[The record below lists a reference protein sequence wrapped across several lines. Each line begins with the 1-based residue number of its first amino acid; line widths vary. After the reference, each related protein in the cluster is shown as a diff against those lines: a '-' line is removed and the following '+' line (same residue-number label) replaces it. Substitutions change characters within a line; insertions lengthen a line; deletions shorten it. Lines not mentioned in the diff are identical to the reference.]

1 MGGASLGDVVWIF
14 QYNALSIA
22 SFSVLD
28 HLDSCDLS
36 KPSRCSI
43 RKMSS
48 NWPKK
53 NFYLT
58 INIIYPRDHSTIY
71 SPFRGFEK
79 LETTN
84 YIKGLL
90 TNCGLLSHA
99 LRYWF
104 LRFSNILYLRKMAGN
119 LKKKIYTIYRS
130 SDDIS
135 QSADVA
141 NLRVC
146 SI

>member
-1 MGGASLGDVVWIF
+1 MLFEYSNTMHFLLQVFQCLIIWTVVTCRNHQGVASGKCPAID
-14 QYNALSIA
+14 Q
-22 SFSVLD
+22 
-28 HLDSCDLS
+28 
-36 KPSRCSI
+36 
-43 RKMSS
+43 
-48 NWPKK
+48 K
-53 NFYLT
+53 NLPLT

-119 LKKKIYTIYRS
+119 LKKKSILHIYRS
-130 SDDIS
+130 SDDIA